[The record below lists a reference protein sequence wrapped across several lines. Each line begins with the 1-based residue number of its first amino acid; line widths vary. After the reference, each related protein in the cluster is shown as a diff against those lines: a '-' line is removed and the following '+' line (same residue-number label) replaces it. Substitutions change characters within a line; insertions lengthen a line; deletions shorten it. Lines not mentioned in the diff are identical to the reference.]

1 MGGRPKELPDF
12 TRQLHFEFATKDL
25 GSLCYFLGLEASPT
39 PNGLFIS
46 QLKYVRDIL
55 TRAQLL
61 DSKPVHTPM
70 VVSQYLTT
78 DGSSFSNLTLY
89 LSLVDDLQYLTI
101 TRLDFAHGT
110 NSVNQCLHDPTVD
123 HFLAVKRILLYVK

>member
-1 MGGRPKELPDF
+1 M
-12 TRQLHFEFATKDL
+12 

-39 PNGLFIS
+39 PDGLFIS

-101 TRLDFAHGT
+101 TRLDFAHAA